1 MNTKSVLPPMRM
13 VHQRYSIPPAVNVTV
28 EVNRQWE
35 HLKNRLDI
43 SAGSRIAVGVGSR
56 GIADLVEV
64 VQAVIAKLREAGCKP
79 FIIPAMGSHGG
90 ATAEGQIKVLAHL
103 GINEFSVGAPID
115 ATMDVQSMGEVDG
128 IPLFLD
134 RLAYEADGIVL
145 INRIK
150 PHTDFSGPTESGIIK
165 MTAIG
170 LGNQIGADHYHQLAV
185 VRDMYEIFSK
195 AGMELIRRTNFL
207 FGVGLVENQEHRTAS
222 LKMMPAHTLA
232 GTEAELLKKS
242 KAYFPRLP
250 LKEIDLL
257 LIDEIG
263 KDISGAG
270 MDPNVTGRTTATAC
284 KQPSEPKVSRIF
296 VRDLT
301 DASEGNAI
309 GIGEADFTTRRLVD
323 KIDFEATAL
332 NCLTSCCPESAK
344 IPIAYPIDRQA
355 IAAALMTIR
364 PHTLA
369 DLKLVYIKNTL
380 ELGKI
385 LVSQGCLPDLAGKPQ
400 VHILQDNFQ
409 LGFDTIG
416 NLVSPF

>member
-1 MNTKSVLPPMRM
+1 M
-13 VHQRYSIPPAVNVTV
+13 VHQRYTIPPAVDVTV
-28 EVNRQWE
+28 EVDRQWE
-35 HLKNRLDI
+35 RLKNRLDI

-64 VQAVIAKLREAGCKP
+64 VRAVIAKLKEAGCKP

-103 GINEFSVGAPID
+103 GINEFSIGAPID
-115 ATMDVQSMGEVDG
+115 ATMDVQSMDEVDG

-165 MTAIG
+165 MMAIG

-185 VRDMYEIFSK
+185 IRDMYEIFSK
-195 AGMELIRRTNFL
+195 AGLELIRRTNFL
-207 FGVGLVENQEHRTAS
+207 FGVGLVENQEHRTAN

-232 GTEAELLKKS
+232 ETEAELLKKS

-257 LIDEIG
+257 VVDEIG
-263 KDISGAG
+263 KEISGAG
-270 MDPNVTGRTTATAC
+270 MDPNVTGRTTAAAC

-323 KIDFEATAL
+323 KIDFEAMAL
-332 NCLTSCCPESAK
+332 NCVTCCCPESGQ
-344 IPIAYPIDRQA
+344 IPISFSTDRQA
-355 IAAALMTIR
+355 IAAAMMTIR
-364 PHTLA
+364 PHTLVN
-369 DLKLVYIKNTL
+369 LKLVYIKNTL

-385 LVSQGCLPDLAGKPQ
+385 LVSRGCLPDLEGKPE
-400 VHILQDNFQ
+400 VHISPDDFR
-409 LGFDTIG
+409 LGFDSTG

>member
-1 MNTKSVLPPMRM
+1 MRM
-13 VHQRYSIPPAVNVTV
+13 VHQRYTIPPAVDVTA
-28 EVNRQWE
+28 EVNREWE
-35 HLKNRLDI
+35 RIKNNLDV
-43 SAGSRIAVGVGSR
+43 SPGSRIAVGVGSR
-56 GIADLVEV
+56 GITDLVEV
-64 VQAVIAKLREAGCKP
+64 VRAVVAKLKEADCKP
-79 FIIPAMGSHGG
+79 LIIPAMGSHGG
-90 ATAEGQIKVLAHL
+90 ATAEGQIKVLSHL
-103 GINEFSVGAPID
+103 GITKDSAGAPID

-150 PHTDFSGPTESGIIK
+150 LHTDFSGPTESGIIK
-165 MTAIG
+165 MMAIG

-195 AGMELIRRTNFL
+195 AGLELIRQTNFL

-232 GTEAELLKKS
+232 ETEADLLQKS

-257 LIDEIG
+257 VIDEIG

-270 MDPNVTGRTTATAC
+270 MDPNVTGRMTATVS

-323 KIDFEATAL
+323 KIDFQATAL
-332 NCLTSCCPESAK
+332 NCVTSCCPESGK
-344 IPIAYPIDRQA
+344 IPITYSTDRQA
-355 IAAALMTIR
+355 IAAARVTIR
-364 PHTLA
+364 PNTLA
-369 DLKLVYIKNTL
+369 DLKLVHIKNTL

-385 LVSQGCLPDLAGKPQ
+385 LVSRGCLPDLEGKPE
-400 VHILQDNFQ
+400 VHILPDDLQ
-409 LGFDTIG
+409 LRFDATG